1 MSVHTC
7 QLLMSGYV
15 YTYICIH
22 VHLYIS
28 RDVYLYNVSC
38 LCLVCCFSCWLACRC
53 PACVACV
60 CSAVFHGAGMQ
71 VHVGACIIVCVCFLL
86 FLVLS
91 VHTWQLLVSVYV
103 YVCPVLCFL
112 FFVRGCLLVDA
123 SVVCVL
129 KMLLF
134 LLLLFCFFMCVPI
147 SIWSC
152 VHICG
157 WDRVV
162 LGVCMFGAGADIQ
175 LVASGC

>member
-1 MSVHTC
+1 MHA
-7 QLLMSGYV
+7 LL
-15 YTYICIH
+15 
-22 VHLYIS
+22 
-28 RDVYLYNVSC
+28 
-38 LCLVCCFSCWLACRC
+38 
-53 PACVACV
+53 
-60 CSAVFHGAGMQ
+60 
-71 VHVGACIIVCVCFLL
+71 CVCFLL

-112 FFVRGCLLVDA
+112 FFVRVCLLVDA

-162 LGVCMFGAGADIQ
+162 LGGVYVWGRGRHST
-175 LVASGC
+175 SGVRVLKHSSTIPAINAFSLPTGSPLLD

>member
-1 MSVHTC
+1 MHA
-7 QLLMSGYV
+7 LL
-15 YTYICIH
+15 
-22 VHLYIS
+22 
-28 RDVYLYNVSC
+28 
-38 LCLVCCFSCWLACRC
+38 
-53 PACVACV
+53 
-60 CSAVFHGAGMQ
+60 
-71 VHVGACIIVCVCFLL
+71 CVCFLL

-112 FFVRGCLLVDA
+112 FFVRVCLLVDA

>member
-1 MSVHTC
+1 M
-7 QLLMSGYV
+7 
-15 YTYICIH
+15 YTYPGVYIYIC
-22 VHLYIS
+22 VLL
-28 RDVYLYNVSC
+28 VLLVFGLLFFMWAGMQVSC
-38 LCLVCCFSCWLACRC
+38 LCCLCLFWCFSLGWHAGACRC
-53 PACVACV
+53 MHYCV
-60 CSAVFHGAGMQ
+60 CVFCCFWFCLCTHGSCWYLCMYM
-71 VHVGACIIVCVCFLL
+71 C
-86 FLVLS
+86 
-91 VHTWQLLVSVYV
+91 
-103 YVCPVLCFL
+103 VLCSVSC
-112 FFVRGCLLVDA
+112 FFVRVCLLVDA

>member
-1 MSVHTC
+1 
-7 QLLMSGYV
+7 
-15 YTYICIH
+15 
-22 VHLYIS
+22 
-28 RDVYLYNVSC
+28 
-38 LCLVCCFSCWLACRC
+38 
-53 PACVACV
+53 
-60 CSAVFHGAGMQ
+60 MQ
-71 VHVGACIIVCVCFLL
+71 VHVGACIIVCVFSFVSGFVCAHMAAVDICVCICVSCAL
-86 FLVLS
+86 FLV
-91 VHTWQLLVSVYV
+91 
-103 YVCPVLCFL
+103 
-112 FFVRGCLLVDA
+112 FVRGCLLVDA